1 MRAMRRLPARGRPAA
16 ASLLAVL
23 LGAVLLGGTVEV
35 HGTAAEHSA
44 LDRPT
49 VVFTDA
55 RHADQPL
62 HLETSAVLEVPRCA
76 WCVLHAKSLG
86 DALRVPAR
94 LSGPALAR
102 NAAGVPRDEPASPP
116 RLRPV
121 SRGPPLA

>member
-1 MRAMRRLPARGRPAA
+1 MPPMRRLPARGRPAA
-16 ASLLAVL
+16 ASLLALL
-23 LGAVLLGGTVEV
+23 LGAVLLAGTVEV

-76 WCVLHAKSLG
+76 WCVLHAKSRSG
-86 DALRVPAR
+86 ALRAPAR
-94 LSGPALAR
+94 LAGLALAR
-102 NAAGVPRDEPASPP
+102 TAATAPSGETASPP